1 MPAWRRSTPSTDE
14 RHGVNRRRFLRAAGV
29 GTAGAVVAAG
39 VVGGQAGAAPEGLA
53 VPIPPRRKVLR
64 ATPQGTQGAEA
75 IQVVSGP
82 LSLHTISPQR
92 YLDTRE
98 DTGGAFPPQGSTG
111 QAFIFDFGLP
121 DYFGG
126 GVTNEVPPNALA
138 VTFNV
143 TVTGGTSG
151 GNLRAFP
158 ATSPGQRREQL
169 HRGGVPQRLDQGQRP
184 RDRGHLR
191 LLHLTDPRRR
201 PAPLS
206 LRRPRRTRPRP
217 RPPAGR
223 APARGRAATGRAAAP
238 WCPRPRARH

>member
-64 ATPQGTQGAEA
+64 ATPQGTQGTEA

-158 ATSPGQRREQL
+158 ATSPVIPLVANVNWVTGQTV
-169 HRGGVPQRLDQGQRP
+169 GNFAIV
-184 RDRGHLR
+184 
-191 LLHLTDPRRR
+191 
-201 PAPLS
+201 
-206 LRRPRRTRPRP
+206 
-217 RPPAGR
+217 
-223 APARGRAATGRAAAP
+223 AAASDANNSTAVAFHNAST
-238 WCPRPRARH
+238 RGSVHVIVDIFGYFI